1 MAWTIFIN
9 PPSGPV
15 PRNLLITGQVPPMEH
30 GVSSMNI
37 QIGAG
42 GQVFRV
48 NAPGAGGTIW
58 GWQGIIPSYIRPGQ
72 AFTIFLSAV
81 AFITD
86 TNDGLPP
93 GEHGTIE
100 VDGAGQI
107 DLVLEN
113 VAPSLTVDAFQSP
126 EVTTGANLP
135 FILAGSY
142 SSGGGDPSVYQ
153 PKLTYQVDSDGPH
166 PLAADAN
173 HRWSVPLTLTPGV
186 HAIIVQASDNF
197 TVIETRKSLTVLHYI
212 GPMGDDASVPKTAA
226 GASTTASATSWMR
239 LEPQTVGANLDDTAR
254 ARLFDPLWMM
264 TRQWQIGEFQG

>member
-9 PPSGPV
+9 QPSGPV

-48 NAPGAGGTIW
+48 NAPGGAGSTIW

-100 VDGAGQI
+100 VDGAGQ
-107 DLVLEN
+107 
-113 VAPSLTVDAFQSP
+113 
-126 EVTTGANLP
+126 
-135 FILAGSY
+135 
-142 SSGGGDPSVYQ
+142 
-153 PKLTYQVDSDGPH
+153 
-166 PLAADAN
+166 
-173 HRWSVPLTLTPGV
+173 
-186 HAIIVQASDNF
+186 
-197 TVIETRKSLTVLHYI
+197 
-212 GPMGDDASVPKTAA
+212 
-226 GASTTASATSWMR
+226 
-239 LEPQTVGANLDDTAR
+239 
-254 ARLFDPLWMM
+254 
-264 TRQWQIGEFQG
+264 